1 MDDELRRRTLIAS
14 GIGLVSL
21 AVAAGAFYWLRK
33 QREQHR

>member
-14 GIGLVSL
+14 GIGLASL